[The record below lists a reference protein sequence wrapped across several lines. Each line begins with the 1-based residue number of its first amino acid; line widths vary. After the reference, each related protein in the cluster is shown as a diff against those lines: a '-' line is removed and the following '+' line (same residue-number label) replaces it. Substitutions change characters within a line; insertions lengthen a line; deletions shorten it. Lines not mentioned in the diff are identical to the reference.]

1 MKMHRK
7 MHDGNGKITRYMSCG
22 HDEMRDV
29 VSAAVPRNDNPS
41 SFFSFGGV
49 LKTCKMLDV
58 FVAEVVV
65 FLQFERPVRR
75 RLTGVGLDQG
85 SLTSACIVRFLVSSM

>member
-1 MKMHRK
+1 
-7 MHDGNGKITRYMSCG
+7 
-22 HDEMRDV
+22 
-29 VSAAVPRNDNPS
+29 
-41 SFFSFGGV
+41 
-49 LKTCKMLDV
+49 MLDV